1 MSFATRPNPSV
12 NTDRLQAAQLRRP
25 ATSNIKLAIHMTP
38 HILLEKLKAL
48 LQSMPPLEGRGQYSN
63 EQYSWLGQANA
74 LMHEWDEIKSIPFK
88 SAVNGM
94 LHNLNRSG
102 NFGVVVAF
110 IHDVIARVENSLP
123 QEADQVFGPGA
134 AYDFFRA
141 LNDLVSTAKTQL
153 WVVDPYLD
161 AEVFDGYMQAL
172 NPGISARLLTAK
184 YLNNVRVAA
193 EKYQAQ
199 FGSAIEIRS
208 SNDIHDRVIFVDHD
222 QCWVLGASIK
232 DAALKKPTYL
242 APVSTDVAI
251 EKRKLYEAIWA
262 AGTPI

>member
-1 MSFATRPNPSV
+1 
-12 NTDRLQAAQLRRP
+12 
-25 ATSNIKLAIHMTP
+25 MTP
-38 HILLEKLKAL
+38 HVLLEKLKTL

-74 LMHEWDEIKSIPFK
+74 LINEWDEIKSLSFK
-88 SAVNGM
+88 VAVNGM
-94 LHNLNRSG
+94 IQNINRSG
-102 NFGVVVAF
+102 NFGTVVAF
-110 IHDVIARVENSLP
+110 IHDVIARIENSLP
-123 QEADQVFGPGA
+123 QDAGQAFGPGA
-134 AYDFFRA
+134 AYDFFKA

-172 NPGISARLLTAK
+172 HPGVSARLLTAK
-184 YLNNVRVAA
+184 YLNNIRIAA

-199 FGSAIEIRS
+199 FGSVIEVRS
-208 SNDIHDRVIFVDHD
+208 SSQIHDRVIFVNND

-242 APVSTDVAI
+242 APVSADVAT
-251 EKRKLYEAIWA
+251 EKRKLYETIWA
-262 AGTPI
+262 ASAPI